1 MQMVKTQPFY
11 MITVNYVNLLEKELV
26 VITLDLLIL
35 TKVEV
40 TLLKNEN
47 R

>member
-1 MQMVKTQPFY
+1 MQMAKTQPFY

-40 TLLKNEN
+40 TLFKNEN